1 MAEDREQKSRRWREG
16 PELGLVGL
24 GVFCSEADGDPQE
37 GFGQRGNMVR
47 FAFLIQQFGC
57 CVKR

>member
-1 MAEDREQKSRRWREG
+1 MAEDREQESRRWREG

-47 FAFLIQQFGC
+47 FAF
-57 CVKR
+57 